1 MPGSIRAMVK
11 AVRPARDEALDTRV
25 TGLALD
31 AAAGDRPALGEFI
44 RLTQPDVTRF
54 LRHLAGDASVEDL
67 AQDTY
72 VRAMDALPGFEG
84 RSSARTWLLTIA
96 RRVVADQV
104 RREVARPQTPREP
117 SWITEHGRSVGD
129 SSLKVELDQVLA
141 GLEPGRRE
149 AFVLT
154 QVLGYDYQ
162 QAADVCGVRIG
173 TIRSR
178 VSRARADLVAA
189 LAPAGS
195 DGALVLR
202 DVERAG

>member
-1 MPGSIRAMVK
+1 MVK
-11 AVRPARDEALDTRV
+11 AVRPARDEALDAHVTR
-25 TGLALD
+25 LALD

-54 LRHLAGDASVEDL
+54 LRHLAGDALVDDL

-72 VRAMDALPGFEG
+72 LRAMDALPAFEG

-104 RREVARPQTPREP
+104 RRDMARPQTPRGP
-117 SWITEHGRSVGD
+117 SWITEHGRSTSD
-129 SSLKVELDQVLA
+129 PSLRVELDQLLA
-141 GLEPGRRE
+141 SLEPGRRE

-178 VSRARADLVAA
+178 VSRARADLVAT
-189 LAPAGS
+189 LAPATAEAPLAQPGM
-195 DGALVLR
+195 D
-202 DVERAG
+202 RAV